1 MQWIRSRCVTTLT
14 TATYHTL
21 QEFEFLTSSIS
32 QLKVAQTKYVDAKDS
47 LNVLNKNNKG
57 ELTFHD
63 SLSFQVFNRVT
74 RNIRKETYRAQQWS
88 LIWYDK

>member
-1 MQWIRSRCVTTLT
+1 MQLIRWRCVTTLT
-14 TATYHTL
+14 TVTYTL

-63 SLSFQVFNRVT
+63 SVLS
-74 RNIRKETYRAQQWS
+74 S
-88 LIWYDK
+88 LLQSY